1 MVTRSE
7 ADPRGQEFTS
17 EHIDLEV
24 SQSGKELFLVAS
36 VPHWCEAGETEDI
49 RLRVDR
55 ATLVQVA
62 RQILVKLEPSLADLL
77 FQKLDRIADSL
88 ESLSGP
94 PEKTS
99 SKPPDKE

>member
-24 SQSGKELFLVAS
+24 SQSGKELFLVVS
-36 VPHWCEAGETEDI
+36 VPHWCEAGKTEDI
-49 RLRVDR
+49 RLQVDR

-62 RQILVKLEPSLADLL
+62 REILVRLEPSLTDQLL
-77 FQKLDRIADSL
+77 QSWTGSL
-88 ESLSGP
+88 IRLRV
-94 PEKTS
+94 
-99 SKPPDKE
+99 

>member
-7 ADPRGQEFTS
+7 ADPRGQEFTP

-24 SQSGKELFLVAS
+24 SRSGKELFLVVS

-49 RLRVDR
+49 RLQVDR
-55 ATLVQVA
+55 STLVQVA
-62 RQILVKLEPSLADLL
+62 RQILVKLEPSLA
-77 FQKLDRIADSL
+77 ADSL

-99 SKPPDKE
+99 SKPPDKD